1 MDIYRR
7 VLPVEMENPW
17 GGDPSVTTTKNRGV
31 VIVNTSTV
39 SEESVVL
46 ESQEPNGQYIE
57 FTVYVKRNS
66 TLTIP
71 VVVSSVVSTSDSNLY
86 VYEIF

>member
-1 MDIYRR
+1 MQ
-7 VLPVEMENPW
+7 NPW

-31 VIVNTSTV
+31 VLVNTSTN
-39 SEESVVL
+39 SEEFVVL
-46 ESQEPNGQYIE
+46 EAQTPNGEYIE

-71 VVVSSVVSTSDSNLY
+71 VVVSSVVSTSDNNLY